1 MPQTKVEKKFFRLR
15 VAKFF
20 LNIASII
27 VKSLTLIEFQEL
39 QKNIAGGVE

>member
-27 VKSLTLIEFQEL
+27 SKNLAVTKFQKL